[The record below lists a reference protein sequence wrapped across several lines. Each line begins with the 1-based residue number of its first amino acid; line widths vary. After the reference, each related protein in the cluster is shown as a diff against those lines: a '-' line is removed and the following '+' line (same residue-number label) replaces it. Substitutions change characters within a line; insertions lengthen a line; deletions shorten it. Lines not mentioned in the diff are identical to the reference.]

1 MYKNFF
7 MFKNTFHRHTCIS
20 GTKRVISHTEMK
32 KEEEVTMLQ
41 IGNALVSLDLI
52 EQFFCCD
59 LDKCLGE
66 CCIEGDAGAPITKEE
81 YAKIKEILP
90 EVWDDLLPA
99 AKRVIE
105 EQGVGYVDE
114 EGDLVTS
121 IVDGRNCV
129 FTCYGENG
137 MCLCAIEKSYRAG
150 KIDFYK
156 PISCHLYPARLQ
168 KFPDFTAVNYHR
180 WKICKCAEVMGR
192 KNHVRLYQFLEGP
205 LTRRFGKEW
214 YDELRTACEAYLEE
228 YGE

>member
-1 MYKNFF
+1 
-7 MFKNTFHRHTCIS
+7 
-20 GTKRVISHTEMK
+20 
-32 KEEEVTMLQ
+32 MLQ

-137 MCLCAIEKSYRAG
+137 MCLCAIEKA
-150 KIDFYK
+150 
-156 PISCHLYPARLQ
+156 
-168 KFPDFTAVNYHR
+168 
-180 WKICKCAEVMGR
+180 
-192 KNHVRLYQFLEGP
+192 
-205 LTRRFGKEW
+205 
-214 YDELRTACEAYLEE
+214 
-228 YGE
+228 

>member
-1 MYKNFF
+1 

-66 CCIEGDAGAPITKEE
+66 CCIEGDAGAPIAKEE

-99 AKRVIE
+99 CLL
-105 EQGVGYVDE
+105 Y
-114 EGDLVTS
+114 TS
-121 IVDGRNCV
+121 D
-129 FTCYGENG
+129 
-137 MCLCAIEKSYRAG
+137 AA
-150 KIDFYK
+150 
-156 PISCHLYPARLQ
+156 
-168 KFPDFTAVNYHR
+168 
-180 WKICKCAEVMGR
+180 
-192 KNHVRLYQFLEGP
+192 
-205 LTRRFGKEW
+205 
-214 YDELRTACEAYLEE
+214 DEL
-228 YGE
+228 

>member
-1 MYKNFF
+1 MYKKFF

-121 IVDGRNCV
+121 IVDGRNCLRAMARTGCV
-129 FTCYGENG
+129 SAPSRRHTV
-137 MCLCAIEKSYRAG
+137 LEKSTSTSQSHAISTLPAFRNFPTSPPSTTIVG
-150 KIDFYK
+150 K
-156 PISCHLYPARLQ
+156 SANAR
-168 KFPDFTAVNYHR
+168 K
-180 WKICKCAEVMGR
+180 
-192 KNHVRLYQFLEGP
+192 
-205 LTRRFGKEW
+205 
-214 YDELRTACEAYLEE
+214 
-228 YGE
+228 